1 MKYLT
6 KMETAKLGEI
16 KEYEI
21 YDDKQNC
28 ETMHCSG
35 QVDRQMDAITMSAC
49 TLRVLIM
56 SSPNWRGKISGQ
68 YIHCLYLLIINTP
81 TLASEKGVFGPCTL
95 HINKQLAF
103 RYLSIYQNY
112 VKKFEVDALSIKQLK
127 LVAKIFPGSEM
138 RSCNLFSL
146 FQVCPQSMQGTIGES
161 ELFTTCSLHLA
172 Q

>member
-1 MKYLT
+1 MT
-6 KMETAKLGEI
+6 KMETTKLGEI

-21 YDDKQNC
+21 YDKQNC

-68 YIHCLYLLIINTP
+68 YIHCLYLLIIYTP
-81 TLASEKGVFGPCTL
+81 TFASEKGVFGPCTL

-112 VKKFEVDALSIKQLK
+112 VQKKIDVDALSIKQLK
-127 LVAKIFPGSEM
+127 LVCKNISGIRHAF
-138 RSCNLFSL
+138 L
-146 FQVCPQSMQGTIGES
+146 
-161 ELFTTCSLHLA
+161 
-172 Q
+172 